1 MGRDLLISYN
11 IALTSVDL
19 SSLTSVGEDL
29 FISENASLTALDLS
43 SLTSVGDALG
53 IFLNP
58 LFCQSL
64 VDAVVA
70 ACPSGCLGINN
81 NDDGC

>member
-11 IALTSVDL
+11 IALTSV
-19 SSLTSVGEDL
+19 
-29 FISENASLTALDLS
+29 DLS